1 MDRFSKHWLQ
11 QLALLNGFK
20 VLWNADMVSG
30 PGMGTAAK
38 NQEQGM
44 MQCRAWRW
52 RLHPAPRDPRS
63 AEAAS
68 LQGTSAGHGATDT
81 QGLRDLTAHPRGV
94 GPSQNLFW
102 GAAPQRHEGSG
113 LVWGGR
119 VFCEDFCWLVTQEEG
134 LKPFPVDAGGP
145 GHRICGQHR
154 GSVAVSGHD
163 AFKETA
169 WYRCPTSRWTIIL
182 STHSFIH
189 SANYFVSIYSV
200 LSAMDMKWEATQTVP
215 AATAFT
221 YVGKQT

>member
-1 MDRFSKHWLQ
+1 
-11 QLALLNGFK
+11 
-20 VLWNADMVSG
+20 
-30 PGMGTAAK
+30 
-38 NQEQGM
+38 

-134 LKPFPVDAGGP
+134 LKPFSVDAGGP
-145 GHRICGQHR
+145 GHRIGGQHR

-169 WYRCPTSRWTIIL
+169 WYRCPMSRWTIIL

-215 AATAFT
+215 AAIAFT